1 MNRHTPIFFLAFAM
15 LSACSS
21 MNGLLDFASSPADE
35 PVAAAAVADIPV
47 APAVAPGNEAWCQ
60 QVAASERARAQA
72 SGFDA
77 ATLDRMTL
85 QGYQQCR
92 NLSASK

>member
-1 MNRHTPIFFLAFAM
+1 
-15 LSACSS
+15 
-21 MNGLLDFASSPADE
+21 MNGLLDFAGSPADE
-35 PVAAAAVADIPV
+35 PVAAAAAADIPV
-47 APAVAPGNEAWCQ
+47 APAVASGDEAWCQ
-60 QVAASERARAQA
+60 RVAASERARAQA

-85 QGYQQCR
+85 QSYQQCR